1 MRARAWTEPVVDE
14 TELKTRDTPHVA
26 LRLIRNELPKQV
38 DEKGESTGLAAYE
51 ELLEARVRDLSIA
64 LNMSTALALAEFI
77 EDEIIAPPMPLEV
90 TSKQY
95 NIVTI

>member
-1 MRARAWTEPVVDE
+1 MCILFKE
-14 TELKTRDTPHVA
+14 TVHNFQGV
-26 LRLIRNELPKQV
+26 
-38 DEKGESTGLAAYE
+38 LASYE

-90 TSKQY
+90 G
-95 NIVTI
+95 